1 MERKQDEQQL
11 HAVRFAAGAAVLMA
25 CLERATLVSFF
36 EQWRVFVFIALNL
49 LLLAILFTS
58 SNYHTQPSITNEVV
72 STDAQGE
79 KTGTEDEAPMLQCST
94 LEKTKYQDVT
104 KMLKSE
110 SKTETVNEK
119 CKFDEGEEIE
129 DEDDNNKASG
139 LSKEELNEKVEAF
152 ITMFRQKYLVS
163 EQPKIRRRNSFQ
175 LPAHNPHIS
184 VPPRISVG

>member
-36 EQWRVFVFIALNL
+36 EQWRVFVFIVLNL

-58 SNYHTQPSITNEVV
+58 SNYHTCPNLTNVV
-72 STDAQGE
+72 GSDAQ
-79 KTGTEDEAPMLQCST
+79 EDTTSNKDEVRTQQCSNFA
-94 LEKTKYQDVT
+94 KRSHQDVS
-104 KMLKSE
+104 KMLESE
-110 SKTETVNEK
+110 TKTEMVNET
-119 CKFDEGEEIE
+119 CNIDEGEESE
-129 DEDDNNKASG
+129 DEDDNKKASG

-163 EQPKIRRRNSFQ
+163 DQPKIRRRNSFQ
-175 LPAHNPHIS
+175 LPAHNPRIS

>member
-1 MERKQDEQQL
+1 MEKKQDEQHL

-36 EQWRVFVFIALNL
+36 EQWRVFVFIVLNL

-58 SNYHTQPSITNEVV
+58 SNYHTCPSLTNEVV
-72 STDAQGE
+72 GSDAQEE
-79 KTGTEDEAPMLQCST
+79 KTSTKDEVQMRHCSN
-94 LEKTKYQDVT
+94 LEKSSNQDVS
-104 KMLKSE
+104 KMLE
-110 SKTETVNEK
+110 SDNKTEIVNEM
-119 CKFDEGEEIE
+119 CNIDEGEESE
-129 DEDDNNKASG
+129 DEDDNKKASG

-163 EQPKIRRRNSFQ
+163 DQPKIRRRNSFQ

>member
-11 HAVRFAAGAAVLMA
+11 PAVKFAAGAAVLMA

-36 EQWRVFVFIALNL
+36 EQWRVFVFIVLNL

-58 SNYHTQPSITNEVV
+58 SNYHTCPSLTNEVDGSEV
-72 STDAQGE
+72 QGE
-79 KTGTEDEAPMLQCST
+79 KTSSKDEVQTEQCRNLGKISN
-94 LEKTKYQDVT
+94 QDVS

-110 SKTETVNEK
+110 NKTEMENEK
-119 CKFDEGEEIE
+119 CYFSEEEENE
-129 DEDDNNKASG
+129 DEDDNKKASE

-163 EQPKIRRRNSFQ
+163 DQPKIRRRNSFQ
-175 LPAHNPHIS
+175 LPTHNPHIS
-184 VPPRISVG
+184 MPPRISVG